1 MSVVLL
7 VLLVPWTISSGEDS
21 RATIFVSV
29 QLRGE
34 NITQGSSEGH
44 VGNMTGTV
52 LHDSQLSPLDAVL
65 RANKVNLIALETFGE
80 LNQFWGNVIRL
91 LLPVSEQIEHGLL
104 SFIRKIFP
112 QIFGDLNPSDIAI
125 DRVTRP
131 PDQSNLLIKELID
144 AFMLS
149 LAKANFTL

>member
-1 MSVVLL
+1 MCLYLRRNMCPMQNFLL
-7 VLLVPWTISSGEDS
+7 LILICAFPSNLW
-21 RATIFVSV
+21 
-29 QLRGE
+29 GE